1 MKVLTSPVF
10 IICALLFVV
19 HQVLQKGLAIIF
31 PMVDRYLDNL
41 LTMPIILSLL
51 LVERQY
57 LFKRGKAHRL
67 SALDV
72 VVATV
77 FITLISEIIFPLL
90 SKDFT
95 TDWRDVAFLG
105 LGSLIFYVTINKI
118 PAKEKDQNASSD

>member
-19 HQVLQKGLAIIF
+19 HQVLQKGLAITF

-57 LFKRGKAHRL
+57 LFKRGKAYRL

-95 TDWRDVAFLG
+95 TDWWDVAFLG
-105 LGSLIFYVTINKI
+105 LGSLIFYVTINTI
-118 PAKEKDQNASSD
+118 PSKGKDHDTRSH